1 MSESFAARF
10 MSAEEKQAMIARDP
24 QSAQALHNGPRTGFA
39 HNCYAGGLG
48 MFFQKTVKNTV
59 LEKLLDT
66 AWSGFLKYRCAG
78 NSTAYRAAKK
88 DPEAVFQYDDP
99 FLALLNATMK
109 QSIAEHH
116 TDNDAAR
123 KQQLMRQATDV
134 ALTLLN
140 EDIYYRA
147 RMKLHLRDIVA
158 AIQVCPELTDLT
170 PAEIQNIARW
180 NDADQR

>member
-1 MSESFAARF
+1 MSESFASRF
-10 MSAEEKQAMIARDP
+10 MSPDEKQAMIARDP
-24 QSAQALHNGPRTGFA
+24 QSVQALHNGPRTGFA

-48 MFFQKTVKNTV
+48 MFFQKTIKNTV

-78 NSTAYRAAKK
+78 NSAAYRAAKK
-88 DPEAVFQYDDP
+88 DPDSAFVYDDP
-99 FLALLNATMK
+99 FLALLNRVMK

-123 KQQLMRQATDV
+123 KQHLMRQATDI
-134 ALTLLN
+134 ALTLFH

-147 RMKLHLRDIVA
+147 RMKRHLADIIAAVA
-158 AIQVCPELTDLT
+158 EHPEYLDLS
-170 PAEIQNIARW
+170 PEEAKNITRW

>member
-1 MSESFAARF
+1 MSESFAAQF
-10 MSAEEKQAMIARDP
+10 MSPDEKQAMIARDP
-24 QSAQALHNGPRTGFA
+24 QSAQALTNAPRVGFA

-48 MFFQKTVKNTV
+48 MFFQKTIKNTV

-66 AWSGFLKYRCAG
+66 AWQGFLKYRCAG

-99 FLALLNATMK
+99 FLALLNRVMK
-109 QSIAEHH
+109 QSIRENH

-134 ALTLLN
+134 ALTLFN
-140 EDIYYRA
+140 EDVYYRA
-147 RMKLHLRDIVA
+147 RMKQHLADIIA
-158 AIQVCPELTDLT
+158 ALAEHPELLDLT
-170 PAEIQNIARW
+170 PAEAKNITRW

>member
-66 AWSGFLKYRCAG
+66 AWSGFLKYRCSGSNA
-78 NSTAYRAAKK
+78 AYREARKNP
-88 DPEAVFQYDDP
+88 DAVFVYDDP
-99 FLALLNATMK
+99 FLALLNRVMK
-109 QSIAEHH
+109 KSIAEHH

-123 KQQLMRQATDV
+123 KQVLMRQATDI
-134 ALTLLN
+134 ALTLFN

-147 RMKLHLRDIVA
+147 RMKRHLADIIAAVA
-158 AIQVCPELTDLT
+158 ERPDLLNLS
-170 PAEIQNIARW
+170 PAEAANITRW